1 MRTNKRRTPMY
12 VDVDNLYI
20 INNKVNQHTLMHRV
34 NHILTT
40 FSGSH
45 DIYFFGNSFTQNVL
59 SKYGILMNNFYVSDI
74 EANSADHNMI
84 DSIFKTKDKNV
95 TIITGDMT
103 LCRIALYIHRSKNI
117 SFLKFDES
125 HDLHSLEV
133 DFKFARREQL
143 DKFIKSFA
151 LYSVRYT

>member
-1 MRTNKRRTPMY
+1 MRTNKRRPPMY

-20 INNKVNQHTLMHRV
+20 INNKVNQHTLIHRV
-34 NHILTT
+34 NTILTR

-84 DSIFKTKDKNV
+84 HSILKTKHKNI

-103 LCRIALYIHRSKNI
+103 LCRTALYIHRSKNI
-117 SFLKFDES
+117 SFLKFDET
-125 HDLHSLEV
+125 HDLHNLEV
-133 DFKFARREQL
+133 DFKFARIEQL
-143 DKFIKSFA
+143 DKFVKSLA